1 MIKKKDDKLYVKW
14 KEYDSSYVSWIDKP
28 YILQNT
34 SQCFPKPYSS
44 YKNIKVELYLFN
56 YATKSNVK
64 KQHMS
69 IDHNLQKRLSS
80 QFKIKSRKIIYN

>member
-1 MIKKKDDKLYVKW
+1 MIKKKDDKLYVEW
-14 KEYDSSYVSWIDKP
+14 KEYDSSYISWIDKS

-34 SQCFPKPYSS
+34 SQCFPKPYSL

-69 IDHNLQKRLSS
+69 IDHNLQKSLSS
-80 QFKIKSRKIIYN
+80 QLKIRSRKIIYK